1 MSEKPTIGLEL
12 YSNLRVQFDLLQ
24 AENRKL
30 RNTFMASKPASQMT
44 NNLCSLKSATRQ
56 VIKHGNTVAILAS
69 KQDLEDM
76 IYALSVVEG
85 SGQGRSRR
93 IALAAAM
100 GQLLVE
106 SFPDDRSVKDSL
118 IPQPHEPT

>member
-1 MSEKPTIGLEL
+1 MKNPCTVEWT
-12 YSNLRVQFDLLQ
+12 
-24 AENRKL
+24 
-30 RNTFMASKPASQMT
+30 
-44 NNLCSLKSATRQ
+44 TRQ
-56 VIKHGNTVAILAS
+56 IIHQKLLAILVS

-76 IYALSVVEG
+76 IHSLSVVEG

-106 SFPDDRSVKDSL
+106 SFPDDRSVNDSL
-118 IPQPHEPT
+118 IPSNPSLTACVAPSF